1 MGSVEGEEGDGM
13 DEGDGSLTLTMAKLD
28 SLDLGDA
35 GMSVSVAGSM
45 DKVDVGAA
53 GQSIDDLDEEGAQY
67 VNNRSA
73 IFLDIPIWLICVLPL
88 SSLLQ
93 SMDLALS
100 SLSIILIKS
109 NLFHKINNRYEI
121 QHDQI
126 VLQWSNGNTNGS
138 PALEFVIEAAK
149 VRDYTVEDM
158 QGAAAAA
165 HDALHGTYED
175 ELERQREM
183 NASLS
188 GGSSLLKAPEAATT
202 LRAPETDRSNNSED
216 SEKSDSDN
224 DNGNDGGE
232 SEQVSL
238 NCGGIIEGLL
248 LYTAGG
254 VLFYMERCIR

>member
-1 MGSVEGEEGDGM
+1 
-13 DEGDGSLTLTMAKLD
+13 
-28 SLDLGDA
+28 
-35 GMSVSVAGSM
+35 
-45 DKVDVGAA
+45 
-53 GQSIDDLDEEGAQY
+53 
-67 VNNRSA
+67 
-73 IFLDIPIWLICVLPL
+73 
-88 SSLLQ
+88 
-93 SMDLALS
+93 MDLALS

-188 GGSSLLKAPEAATT
+188 GGSSFGSSSGFSSGSLICGNLL
-202 LRAPETDRSNNSED
+202 SSGF
-216 SEKSDSDN
+216 SFSFFFS
-224 DNGNDGGE
+224 
-232 SEQVSL
+232 S
-238 NCGGIIEGLL
+238 
-248 LYTAGG
+248 
-254 VLFYMERCIR
+254 